1 MSFSSLLI
9 ANRGEIAIRIAR
21 AAADLGIRT
30 VSVFT
35 TDDAASAHIR
45 ATDEAYALP
54 GRGAAGYLDRQAILR
69 AAKETGAAAIHPGY
83 GFLSENAA
91 FAQDCADQGII
102 FVGPT
107 QATLLEL
114 GDKSRARNLARQL
127 GISLIAGSSGPV
139 SLEQAKAFVDE
150 HGPSMIKAVAGGGG
164 RGMRVVHASHEVDEA
179 YQRCRS
185 EAETAFGSGELYI
198 ERLIRHAR
206 HIEVQIIGD
215 GHSVV
220 HAFERDCTLQRRHQK
235 IIEIAPAPSLDR
247 NLRNDILGAA
257 VTMASHFPYRGLGTF
272 EFLVETDATNGASGF
287 YFMEANPRIQVEHTI
302 TEEITGLDL
311 VALQIRIAQGERL
324 GQLGLAGPLRE
335 PDGFAIQLRINLE
348 SMNARGEARPEGGTL
363 TRFEPA
369 TGPGVRVDTYGY
381 TGYRTNPNFDSLLAK
396 LIVKSRGEA
405 FAASLKRTER
415 AAGEFRV
422 EGVKTNVPVLRALL
436 SMPEVA
442 AWKVDTTFVET
453 RIGDIL
459 TACTAFE
466 MEVAPAGNQSAT
478 RANEASFDLPPDT
491 VAIVAPLLGT
501 VASLNVNAGD
511 IVQGGQ
517 AIAVLEA
524 MKMEHVVTAGR
535 AGTVRAVAATLGDT
549 LSEGAPIIF
558 IEEDDAG
565 GSDLAAVDVARDL
578 DVIRPD
584 LAAVIERHRVGLD
597 HARPD
602 AVERRR
608 ARGQRTARENIDD
621 LCDAGSFAE
630 YGALNLA
637 AQRQRRNVD
646 ELIAISPAD
655 GLVAGIG
662 AINGA
667 MFPADRAR
675 CMVMAYDFTVFA
687 GTQGWMNHKKK
698 DRLLELAERLK
709 LPIVVFG
716 EGGGG
721 RPGETDGLSIHGL
734 DTPSFARFAKLSGKV
749 PLVAVVSGRCFAGN
763 AALVG
768 CCDVIIATRDSNLGM
783 GGPAM
788 IEGGGLGRFKPED
801 IGPVDVQSA
810 NGVVDIVVEDEVEA
824 VAATKTYLS
833 YFQGSLASWECA
845 DQRELRWVI
854 PENRRRSYD
863 IREAIAL
870 LADKDSVLE
879 LRRGFGPGMVTA
891 LIRIEGRPMGLIANN
906 SYHLGGAIDATAAD
920 KSVQMMRLCNAFG
933 LPILNLCD
941 TPGFMVGPDAEK
953 AGQVRRSS
961 AMFLTAAALKVPV
974 FTVVLR
980 KGYGL
985 GAQSMAAGGFHSPVF
1000 TVAWP
1005 TGEFGG
1011 MGIEGAV
1018 RLGYRREMEAIADPE
1033 ERQKFFES
1041 KTGHLYDVGKA
1052 VNMAAAM
1059 EIDAVID
1066 PAETRSWIMHG
1077 LNAVPA
1083 GGLD

>member
-1 MSFSSLLI
+1 
-9 ANRGEIAIRIAR
+9 
-21 AAADLGIRT
+21 
-30 VSVFT
+30 
-35 TDDAASAHIR
+35 
-45 ATDEAYALP
+45 
-54 GRGAAGYLDRQAILR
+54 
-69 AAKETGAAAIHPGY
+69 
-83 GFLSENAA
+83 
-91 FAQDCADQGII
+91 
-102 FVGPT
+102 
-107 QATLLEL
+107 
-114 GDKSRARNLARQL
+114 
-127 GISLIAGSSGPV
+127 
-139 SLEQAKAFVDE
+139 
-150 HGPSMIKAVAGGGG
+150 
-164 RGMRVVHASHEVDEA
+164 
-179 YQRCRS
+179 
-185 EAETAFGSGELYI
+185 
-198 ERLIRHAR
+198 
-206 HIEVQIIGD
+206 
-215 GHSVV
+215 VV

-235 IIEIAPAPSLDR
+235 IIEIAPAPFLDR
-247 NLRNDILGAA
+247 ELRRRILGAA
-257 VTMASHFPYRGLGTF
+257 VKMASHFPYRGLGTF
-272 EFLVETDATNGASGF
+272 EFLVDADAANSASSF
-287 YFMEANPRIQVEHTI
+287 FFMEANPRIQVEHTI

-311 VALQIRIAQGERL
+311 VALQIEIARGRRL
-324 GQLGLAGPLRE
+324 AQLGLGQPLPE
-335 PDGFAIQLRINLE
+335 PDGFAVQLRINLE
-348 SMNARGEARPEGGTL
+348 SMNARGETRPEGGTL

-396 LIVKSRGEA
+396 LIVRWRGEG
-405 FAASLKRTER
+405 FPASLRRAER

-422 EGVKTNVPVLRALL
+422 EGVKTNITLLRALL
-436 SMPEVA
+436 SMSDIA
-442 AWKVDTTFVET
+442 SWNVDTTFVEK
-453 RIGDIL
+453 RISDIL
-459 TACTAFE
+459 TAGKAFE
-466 MEVAPAGNQSAT
+466 ADLAPADT
-478 RANEASFDLPPDT
+478 RPAAEMNEARLDIPANT
-491 VAIVAPLLGT
+491 VAVAAPLLGT
-501 VASLNVNAGD
+501 VASLNVNPGDTIPAGQ
-511 IVQGGQ
+511 V
-517 AIAVLEA
+517 IAVLEA

-535 AGTVRAVAATLGDT
+535 AGTVRAVATTLGDT
-549 LSEGAPIIF
+549 LAEGAPIIF
-558 IEEDDAG
+558 IEEDSVG
-565 GSDLAAVDVARDL
+565 GSDLTSVEAPRDL

-584 LAAVIERHRVGLD
+584 LQAVIERHRIGLD
-597 HARPD
+597 PARPD

-608 ARGQRTARENIDD
+608 ARGQRTARENIAD
-621 LCDAGSFAE
+621 LCDPGSFAE

-637 AQRQRRNVD
+637 AQRQRRNLE
-646 ELIAISPAD
+646 ELVAISPAD

-662 AINGA
+662 AVNGT

-810 NGVVDIVVEDEVEA
+810 NGVVDIVVEDEAEA

-833 YFQGSLASWECA
+833 YFQGPVASWECA

-891 LIRIEGRPMGLIANN
+891 LIRTEGRPMGLIANN
-906 SYHLGGAIDATAAD
+906 SYHLGGAIDATAAE
-920 KSVQMMRLCNAFG
+920 KSIQMMRLCNAFG

-941 TPGFMVGPDAEK
+941 TPGFMVGPEAEK

-1018 RLGYRREMEAIADPE
+1018 RLGYRRELEAISDPE
-1033 ERQKFFES
+1033 ERQRFFES

-1077 LNAVPA
+1077 LNAVPL